1 MQGILRV
8 AAAVPHLYLGNVD
21 KNVEAHL
28 EKIAE
33 AKEKHASLVV
43 FPELSLTGAS
53 AGDLFRQ
60 KTLQEAVI
68 LGLKTIAENMP
79 EGITAVVGA
88 PICLKNSLFN
98 CAVVIHHEDGIEH
111 VHPKICLS
119 AGDRVFTSG
128 SDLDMETVVRELLDE
143 TDCVMMDRNA
153 LITSEDGVSIGIEL
167 GEDLFAP
174 IAPSSSLA
182 LQGADV
188 IVNLSAMPE
197 LVGRREHVRRAVQEQ
212 SARCLCGYVY
222 VSAGCGESTADFVC
236 GGYSMTA
243 SCGETLKE
251 NTTLIADDYLVTV
264 DIDVERIR
272 IERLRSASFAAAVK
286 QNHTV
291 CRECWM
297 PAAYLPDD
305 ILPDLRIP
313 KLPFIPENKHK
324 RYRRCEEIFD
334 IQAHGLARRM
344 QITGGKIVVGISG
357 GLDSTLALL
366 VACKAA
372 DLLGLPRTNILG
384 VTMPCC
390 GTTDWTYQS
399 ALELMSTLGVTQ
411 KEVRIH
417 ESVRQHFKDIGHDE
431 SVRNVT
437 YENAQAR
444 ERTQVLMDLSN
455 EFGGIVLGTGDL
467 SEIALGWCTYNG
479 DHMSMYGVNGG
490 VPKTLVRWVTR
501 TVSEMPEFGA
511 SRAVLERILDTPI
524 SPELLPPDERG
535 NIAQQTEDLVG
546 PYALHDF
553 FLYYAVRYG
562 YTPRKIY
569 EMCCIA
575 FKDDFDQATIL
586 KWLKN
591 FYQRFFNQQFKRNCM
606 PDGVA
611 VGSISLSPR
620 GAWRMP
626 SDAQSALWLEACASV
641 TLDPTRD

>member
-21 KNVEAHL
+21 KNVESHL
-28 EKIAE
+28 EKIVE

-43 FPELSLTGAS
+43 FPELSLTGATC
-53 AGDLFRQ
+53 GDLFRQ
-60 KTLQEAVI
+60 KTLQDAVV

-79 EGITAVVGA
+79 EGITAVMGA
-88 PICLKNSLFN
+88 PILTRSGLYN
-98 CAVVIHHEDGIEH
+98 CAVVINREEGIVH
-111 VHPKICLS
+111 VQPKRFLS
-119 AGDRVFTSG
+119 AGDQVFTSG
-128 SDLDMETVVRELLDE
+128 ADVEEEDIRALWSDE
-143 TDCVMMDRNA
+143 CHIYMDGYGS
-153 LITSEDGVSIGIEL
+153 LITSEDGISVGIEL
-167 GEDLFAP
+167 GEELSAP
-174 IAPSSSLA
+174 IAPSAHLA
-182 LQGADV
+182 LMGADV
-188 IVNLSAMPE
+188 IVNPGAVPE
-197 LVGRREHVRRAVQEQ
+197 MVGASKRLRDAVRDQ
-212 SARCLCGYVY
+212 SARCLCGYVC
-222 VSAGCGESTADFVC
+222 VTAGCGESTADYVYSGHSVAAVC
-236 GGYSMTA
+236 G
-243 SCGETLKE
+243 EVLRE
-251 NTTLIADDYLVTV
+251 NQEFIDDNYLMIV
-264 DIDVERIR
+264 DVDVERIR
-272 IERLRSASFAAAVK
+272 IERARSKHFAAAAK
-286 QNHTV
+286 QYREPP
-291 CRECWM
+291 RECWM

-324 RYRRCEEIFD
+324 RARRCTEIFD

-366 VACKAA
+366 VACRAA
-372 DLLGLPRTNILG
+372 DILGLPRTNILG
-384 VTMPCC
+384 VTMPCF

-399 ALELMSTLGVTQ
+399 ALELMATLGIQQ

-417 ESVRQHFKDIGHDE
+417 HAVRQHFADIGHDE
-431 SVRNVT
+431 SVHNVT

-501 TVSEMPEFGA
+501 TVSEMPEFAA

-524 SPELLPPDERG
+524 SPELLPPDEKG

-562 YTPRKIY
+562 YRPRKIY

-591 FYQRFFNQQFKRNCM
+591 FYRRFFNQQFKRNCM

-611 VGSISLSPR
+611 VGSIGLSPR
-620 GAWRMP
+620 GAWAMP
-626 SDAQSALWLEACASV
+626 SDAQSTLWLEECDSV
-641 TLDPTRD
+641 ALDPIRD

>member
-43 FPELSLTGAS
+43 FPELSLTGATC
-53 AGDLFRQ
+53 GDLLRQ
-60 KTLQEAVI
+60 QLLMSCVWQSGV
-68 LGLKTIAENMP
+68 KTIAENMP
-79 EGITAVVGA
+79 DGITAVIGA
-88 PICLKNSLFN
+88 PVEWRGRLFN
-98 CAVVIHHEDGIEH
+98 CAVVVSRDTIHGAVPKMYLPEEQKRHFRSGFELDPDETYNLDDCCEMAADVYFRSADGCSVAVTFAEDLLAPFAPCTKQALAGADA
-111 VHPKICLS
+111 VVCLS
-119 AGDRVFTSG
+119 AMST
-128 SDLDMETVVRELLDE
+128 
-143 TDCVMMDRNA
+143 
-153 LITSEDGVSIGIEL
+153 
-167 GEDLFAP
+167 
-174 IAPSSSLA
+174 
-182 LQGADV
+182 Q
-188 IVNLSAMPE
+188 
-197 LVGRREHVRRAVQEQ
+197 VGRQERIRDKVRQF
-212 SARCLCGYVY
+212 SADCLCGCVY
-222 VSAGCGESTADFVC
+222 VESGLGESTADALY
-236 GGYSMTA
+236 GGY
-243 SCGETLKE
+243 C
-251 NTTLIADDYLVTV
+251 
-264 DIDVERIR
+264 
-272 IERLRSASFAAAVK
+272 AAAVCGELVK
-286 QNHTV
+286 
-291 CRECWM
+291 EA
-297 PAAYLPDD
+297 PAYLSDDYVLTADVDTYRIWADRQRSDVFADCVHHARGDEARETELDQELYIPDD

-313 KLPFIPENKHK
+313 KLPFIPEERSK
-324 RYRRCEEIFD
+324 RTRRCLEIFD
-334 IQAHGLARRM
+334 IQANGLARRM

-366 VACKAA
+366 VACRAA
-372 DLLGLPRTNILG
+372 DILGLPRTNILG
-384 VTMPCC
+384 VTMPCF

-399 ALELMSTLGVTQ
+399 ALDLMTTLGVRQ

-417 ESVRQHFKDIGHDE
+417 NAVRQHFADIGHDE

-490 VPKTLVRWVTR
+490 VPKTLVRWVTK
-501 TVSEMPEFGA
+501 TVSELPGFAA
-511 SRAVLERILDTPI
+511 SAQVLQRILDTPI

-546 PYALHDF
+546 PYSLHDF
-553 FLYYAVRYG
+553 FLYYVVRYG
-562 YTPRKIY
+562 YAPRRIY

-591 FYQRFFNQQFKRNCM
+591 FYRRFFTQQFKRNCM
-606 PDGVA
+606 PDGVG
-611 VGSISLSPR
+611 VGSIGLSPR
-620 GAWRMP
+620 GAWAMP
-626 SDAQSALWLEACASV
+626 SDAQSTLWLEECDG
-641 TLDPTRD
+641 L

>member
-60 KTLQEAVI
+60 QTMVGCVWHGVKA
-68 LGLKTIAENMP
+68 IAENMP
-79 EGITAVVGA
+79 DGITAVIGA
-88 PICLKNSLFN
+88 PIEWRGRLFN
-98 CAVVIHHEDGIEH
+98 CAVILSRDAIHGAVPKLYLPESQKRHFRSGFELDANETYNLDDCCELAADVYFRSADGCSVAITFAEDLLAPFAPATKQALAGADA
-111 VHPKICLS
+111 VVCLS
-119 AGDRVFTSG
+119 A
-128 SDLDMETVVRELLDE
+128 
-143 TDCVMMDRNA
+143 
-153 LITSEDGVSIGIEL
+153 
-167 GEDLFAP
+167 
-174 IAPSSSLA
+174 
-182 LQGADV
+182 
-188 IVNLSAMPE
+188 LSTQ
-197 LVGRREHVRRAVQEQ
+197 VGRRERIRDKVRQF
-212 SARCLCGYVY
+212 SADSLCGCVY
-222 VSAGCGESTADFVC
+222 VEAGMGESTADALC
-236 GGYSMTA
+236 GGYSA
-243 SCGETLKE
+243 AAACGEMLKE
-251 NTTLIADDYLVTV
+251 QTDYLSDDYLLTA
-264 DIDVERIR
+264 DIDTYRIWADRQRSSVFADCIYQARGDEPREVEV
-272 IERLRSASFAAAVK
+272 EQELFL
-286 QNHTV
+286 N
-291 CRECWM
+291 
-297 PAAYLPDD
+297 DD

-344 QITGGKIVVGISG
+344 QITGDKIVVGISG

-366 VACKAA
+366 VACRAA

-384 VTMPCC
+384 VTMPCF

-417 ESVRQHFKDIGHDE
+417 ESVRQHFADIGHDE

-455 EFGGIVLGTGDL
+455 DFGGIVLGTGDL

-501 TVSEMPEFGA
+501 TVSEMPEFSA

-524 SPELLPPDERG
+524 SPELLPPDEKG

-575 FKDDFDQATIL
+575 FKDDFDQTTIL

-591 FYQRFFNQQFKRNCM
+591 FYRRFFNQQFKRNCM
-606 PDGVA
+606 PDGVG

-620 GAWRMP
+620 GAWSMP
-626 SDAQSALWLEACASV
+626 SDAQSALWLEECEA
-641 TLDPTRD
+641 L

>member
-28 EKIAE
+28 AKIQE

-43 FPELSLTGAS
+43 FPELSLTGATC
-53 AGDLFRQ
+53 GDLFRQ
-60 KTLQEAVI
+60 KTLQDAVI
-68 LGLKTIAENMP
+68 RGLRAIAGNMP
-79 EGITAVVGA
+79 EGMTAVVGA
-88 PICLKNSLFN
+88 PIRIRSGLYN
-98 CAVVIHHEDGIEH
+98 CAVVINREDGIEH
-111 VHPKICLS
+111 FQPKIFLS
-119 AGDRVFTSG
+119 ANDHVFTSG
-128 SDLDMETVVRELLDE
+128 ANLEETIIAALKDE
-143 TDCVMMDRNA
+143 TDFVMMDKDC
-153 LITSEDGVSIGIEL
+153 LITSEDGIAIGVEL
-167 GEDLFAP
+167 GEDLGAP
-174 IAPSSSLA
+174 IPPSTRLA
-182 LQGADV
+182 LLGADV
-188 IVNLSAMPE
+188 IVNPSAMPE
-197 LVGRREHVRRAVQEQ
+197 LVGHRARIREAVREQ

-222 VSAGCGESTADFVC
+222 VSAGCGESTADYLC
-236 GGYSMTA
+236 GGHSA
-243 SCGETLKE
+243 AACCGEVLRE
-251 NTTLIADDYLVTV
+251 NAKFIDDDYLMLV

-272 IERLRSASFAAAVK
+272 LERLRSRTFSAAMQANRVPK
-286 QNHTV
+286 
-291 CRECWM
+291 RECWM

-313 KLPFIPENKHK
+313 KLPFIPEERSK
-324 RYRRCEEIFD
+324 RARRCEEIFA

-344 QITGGKIVVGISG
+344 QITGGRIVIGISG

-384 VTMPCC
+384 VTMPCF

-399 ALELMSTLGVTQ
+399 ALELMTTLGIQ
-411 KEVRIH
+411 QREIRIH

-431 SVRNVT
+431 AVRNAA

-444 ERTQVLMDLSN
+444 ERTQVLMDLAN
-455 EFGGIVLGTGDL
+455 DFGGIVLGTGDL

-490 VPKTLVRWVTR
+490 VPKTLVRWVVK
-501 TVSEMPEFGA
+501 TVSEMAEFAA

-524 SPELLPPDERG
+524 SPELLPPDEKG

-562 YTPRKIY
+562 YAPRKIY

-575 FKDDFDQATIL
+575 FQDDFDEATIL

-591 FYQRFFNQQFKRNCM
+591 FYRRFFTQQFKRNCM
-606 PDGVA
+606 PDGVG
-611 VGSISLSPR
+611 VGSIGLSPR
-620 GAWRMP
+620 GAWAMP
-626 SDAQSALWLEACASV
+626 SDAQSALWLAECDE
-641 TLDPTRD
+641 L

>member
-33 AKEKHASLVV
+33 AKEKNASLVV
-43 FPELSLTGAS
+43 FPELSLTGATC
-53 AGDLFRQ
+53 GDLFRQ
-60 KTLQEAVI
+60 RTLMDCVWQGVKA
-68 LGLKTIAENMP
+68 IAENMP
-79 EGITAVVGA
+79 EGVTAIIGV
-88 PICLKNSLFN
+88 PIEWRGRLFD
-98 CAVVIHHEDGIEH
+98 CAVAVGHDAIYGA
-111 VHPKICLS
+111 VPKRFLS
-119 AGDRVFTSG
+119 ESQKRHFRSAFE
-128 SDLDMETVVRELLDE
+128 LDCNETYLLDE
-143 TDCVMMDRNA
+143 CC
-153 LITSEDGVSIGIEL
+153 EL
-167 GEDLFAP
+167 AEDLYFRAADGAAVAVTFAEDLL
-174 IAPSSSLA
+174 APYAPATNMALA
-182 LQGADV
+182 GAEV
-188 IVNLSAMPE
+188 VVCMSAAPT
-197 LVGRREHVRRAVQEQ
+197 LVGHRERIRDKVRQF
-212 SARCLCGYVY
+212 SADCLCGCVY
-222 VSAGCGESTADFVC
+222 AEAGTGESTADTLC
-236 GGYSMTA
+236 GGYSA
-243 SCGETLKE
+243 AAVCGELLKE
-251 NTTLIADDYLVTV
+251 QAAYIADDYILTA
-264 DIDVERIR
+264 DIDTQRVWADRQRSSVFADNIHRAHTDEPREVEL
-272 IERLRSASFAAAVK
+272 E
-286 QNHTV
+286 T
-291 CRECWM
+291 EM
-297 PAAYLPDD
+297 YLPDD

-313 KLPFIPENKHK
+313 KLPFIPEERSK
-324 RYRRCEEIFD
+324 RVRRCEEIFD

-344 QITGGKIVVGISG
+344 QITGGKIVIGISG

-372 DLLGLPRTNILG
+372 DLLDLPRTNILG
-384 VTMPCC
+384 VTMPCF

-399 ALELMSTLGVTQ
+399 ALELMATLGIQ
-411 KEVRIH
+411 QREIRIH

-490 VPKTLVRWVTR
+490 VPKTLVRWMVQ
-501 TVSEMPEFGA
+501 TVSEMADFAGSA
-511 SRAVLERILDTPI
+511 LVLQRILDTPI
-524 SPELLPPDERG
+524 SPELLPPDEKG

-575 FKDDFDQATIL
+575 FKDDFDQTTIL

-591 FYQRFFNQQFKRNCM
+591 FYRRFFNQQFKRNCM
-606 PDGVA
+606 PDGVG
-611 VGSISLSPR
+611 VGSIGLSPR
-620 GAWRMP
+620 GGWSMP
-626 SDAQSALWLEACASV
+626 SDAQSALWLEECDN
-641 TLDPTRD
+641 L

>member
-43 FPELSLTGAS
+43 FPELSLTGATC
-53 AGDLFRQ
+53 GDLFRQ
-60 KTLQEAVI
+60 RTMQDAV
-68 LGLKTIAENMP
+68 LHGLRAIVENMP
-79 EGITAVVGA
+79 DGITAVVGA
-88 PICLKNSLFN
+88 PIRLKKGLFN
-98 CAVVIHHEDGIEH
+98 CAVVIHHEEGIEH
-111 VHPKICLS
+111 VHPKVCLS
-119 AGDRVFTSG
+119 ADDRVFTSG
-128 SDLDMETVVRELLDE
+128 ADLDMETVIRELLDE
-143 TDCVMMDRNA
+143 TDGAMMDRNA

-167 GEDLFAP
+167 GEDLCMP
-174 IAPSSSLA
+174 VAPSSSLA
-182 LQGADV
+182 MQGADV

-197 LVGRREHVRRAVQEQ
+197 LVGRRERVRRAVQEQ

-222 VSAGCGESTADFVC
+222 VSAGCGESTADYVY
-236 GGYSMTA
+236 GGQSVAA
-243 SCGETLKE
+243 SCGELLRE
-251 NTTLIADDYLVTV
+251 SEGFIGDDYLMTV

-272 IERLRSASFAAAVK
+272 VERLRSASFAAAMK
-286 QNHTV
+286 GQHAV

-297 PAAYLPDD
+297 PDVYLPDD

-313 KLPFIPENKHK
+313 KLPFIPEEREK
-324 RYRRCEEIFD
+324 RVLRCTEIFD

-366 VACKAA
+366 VACRAA

-384 VTMPCC
+384 VTMPCF

-399 ALELMSTLGVTQ
+399 ALELMASLGVQ
-411 KEVRIH
+411 QREVRIH
-417 ESVRQHFKDIGHDE
+417 KAVRQHFADIGHDE
-431 SVRNVT
+431 SIHNVT

-455 EFGGIVLGTGDL
+455 AFGGIVLGTGDL

-501 TVSEMPEFGA
+501 TVSEMPEFAA

-524 SPELLPPDERG
+524 SPELLPPDEQG

-562 YTPRKIY
+562 YTPRRIY

-575 FKDDFDQATIL
+575 FKDDFDQSTIL

-591 FYQRFFNQQFKRNCM
+591 FYRRFFNQQFKRNCM
-606 PDGVA
+606 PDGVG
-611 VGSISLSPR
+611 VGSIGLSPR
-620 GAWRMP
+620 GAWAMP
-626 SDAQSALWLEACASV
+626 SDAQSALWLEECES
-641 TLDPTRD
+641 L

>member
-1 MQGILRV
+1 MHGILRV

-21 KNVEAHL
+21 KNVQAHL
-28 EKIAE
+28 EKIQE
-33 AKEKHASLVV
+33 AKERNAALVV
-43 FPELSLTGAS
+43 FPELSLTGATC
-53 AGDLFRQ
+53 GDLFRQ
-60 KTLQEAVI
+60 RPLQDAVI
-68 LGLKTIAENMP
+68 KGLQAIAENMP

-88 PICLKNSLFN
+88 PICVRSGLYN
-98 CAVVIHHEDGIEH
+98 CAVVINRDEGI
-111 VHPKICLS
+111 VQVKPKIYL
-119 AGDRVFTSG
+119 GLNDRAFTSG
-128 SDLDMETVVRELLDE
+128 AGVEEEDVRALW
-143 TDCVMMDRNA
+143 TDDCHVLMDSTGR
-153 LITSEDGVSIGIEL
+153 LVTSEDGVSIGIEL

-174 IAPSSSLA
+174 VAPSAQLA
-182 LQGADV
+182 MLGADV
-188 IVNLSAMPE
+188 IVNLAAMPE
-197 LVGRREHVRRAVQEQ
+197 LVGRRDRIRDAVAHQ

-222 VSAGCGESTADFVC
+222 VSAGWGESTADYVYA
-236 GGYSMTA
+236 GQSMVA
-243 SCGETLKE
+243 SCGEILRE
-251 NTTLIADDYLVTV
+251 NEGFIDDDYLMTV

-272 IERLRSASFAAAVK
+272 IERLRSPGFAAAVK
-286 QNHTV
+286 ANQAA
-291 CRECWM
+291 CCECWM

-313 KLPFIPENKHK
+313 KLPFIPEE
-324 RYRRCEEIFD
+324 RSARTRRCREIFD

-366 VACKAA
+366 VACRAA
-372 DLLGLPRTNILG
+372 DILGLPRTNILG
-384 VTMPCC
+384 VTMPCF

-399 ALELMSTLGVTQ
+399 ALDLMTSLGVSQ

-417 ESVRQHFKDIGHDE
+417 NSVRQHFADIGHDE
-431 SVRNVT
+431 AIHNVT

-455 EFGGIVLGTGDL
+455 SFGGIVLGTGDL

-501 TVSEMPEFGA
+501 TVSEMEEFA
-511 SRAVLERILDTPI
+511 SSALVLQRILETPI
-524 SPELLPPDERG
+524 SPELLPPDEQG

-562 YTPRKIY
+562 FAPAKIY

-586 KWLKN
+586 KWMKN
-591 FYQRFFNQQFKRNCM
+591 FYRRFFNQQFKRNCM
-606 PDGVA
+606 PDGVG
-611 VGSISLSPR
+611 VGSIGLSPR
-620 GAWRMP
+620 GAWSMP
-626 SDAQSALWLEACASV
+626 SDAQSALWLEECEE
-641 TLDPTRD
+641 L

>member
-28 EKIAE
+28 EMIAE

-43 FPELSLTGAS
+43 FPELSLTGATC
-53 AGDLFRQ
+53 GDLFRQ
-60 KTLQEAVI
+60 QLLMGAVWH
-68 LGLKTIAENMP
+68 GVKAIAENMP
-79 EGITAVVGA
+79 DGITAVIGA
-88 PICLKNSLFN
+88 PVEWRGRLFD
-98 CAVVIHHEDGIEH
+98 CAVVVSRDTIHGAVPKMYLPESQNRHFRSGFELDVNETYNLDDCCEMARDVYYHSMDGASFAVTFAEDLLAPFAPCTKQALAGADA
-111 VHPKICLS
+111 VVCLS
-119 AGDRVFTSG
+119 AMST
-128 SDLDMETVVRELLDE
+128 
-143 TDCVMMDRNA
+143 
-153 LITSEDGVSIGIEL
+153 
-167 GEDLFAP
+167 
-174 IAPSSSLA
+174 
-182 LQGADV
+182 
-188 IVNLSAMPE
+188 
-197 LVGRREHVRRAVQEQ
+197 LVGGRERVRDKVRQF
-212 SARCLCGYVY
+212 SADCLCGCIYVEP
-222 VSAGCGESTADFVC
+222 GLGESTSDAVC
-236 GGYSMTA
+236 GGYSA
-243 SCGETLKE
+243 AAVCGEMLKE
-251 NTTLIADDYLVTV
+251 QTEYLADDYLLAA
-264 DIDVERIR
+264 DIDTYRIWADR
-272 IERLRSASFAAAVK
+272 QRSSMFADGVYQVNADEA
-286 QNHTV
+286 
-291 CRECWM
+291 RE
-297 PAAYLPDD
+297 AELEEDLFLPDD

-324 RYRRCEEIFD
+324 RARRCTEIFE

-366 VACKAA
+366 VACRAA
-372 DLLGLPRTNILG
+372 DILKLPRTNILG
-384 VTMPCC
+384 VTMPCF

-399 ALELMSTLGVTQ
+399 ALELMTTLGIQ
-411 KEVRIH
+411 QREIRIH

-431 SVRNVT
+431 SVRNAA

-444 ERTQVLMDLSN
+444 ERTQVLMDLAN
-455 EFGGIVLGTGDL
+455 DFGGIVLGTGDL

-490 VPKTLVRWVTR
+490 VPKTLVRWVTK
-501 TVSEMPEFGA
+501 TVSEMPEFEA

-524 SPELLPPDERG
+524 SPELLPPDEKG

-591 FYQRFFNQQFKRNCM
+591 FYRRFFNQQFKRNCM

-611 VGSISLSPR
+611 VGSIGLSPR
-620 GAWRMP
+620 GAWSMP
-626 SDAQSALWLEACASV
+626 SDAQSSLWLEECES
-641 TLDPTRD
+641 L

>member
-28 EKIAE
+28 EMIAE

-43 FPELSLTGAS
+43 FPELSLTGATC
-53 AGDLFRQ
+53 GDLYRQ
-60 KTLQEAVI
+60 KTLQDAV
-68 LGLKTIAENMP
+68 LHGLQAIAENMP
-79 EGITAVVGA
+79 DGITAVVGA
-88 PICLKNSLFN
+88 PIRLKKGLFN
-98 CAVVIHHEDGIEH
+98 CAVVIHHEEGIEH
-111 VHPKICLS
+111 VHPKVCLS
-119 AGDRVFTSG
+119 ADDRVFTSG
-128 SDLDMETVVRELLDE
+128 ADLEMETVIRELLDE
-143 TDCVMMDRNA
+143 TDGAMMDRNA
-153 LITSEDGVSIGIEL
+153 IITSEDGVSIGIEL
-167 GEDLFAP
+167 GEDLCMP
-174 IAPSSSLA
+174 VAPSSSLA

-197 LVGRREHVRRAVQEQ
+197 LVGRRERVRRAVQEQ

-222 VSAGCGESTADFVC
+222 VSAGCGESTADYVY
-236 GGYSMTA
+236 GGRSIAA
-243 SCGETLKE
+243 SCGELLRE
-251 NTTLIADDYLVTV
+251 SEGFIGDDYLMTV

-272 IERLRSASFAAAVK
+272 VERLRNASFAAAMK
-286 QNHTV
+286 GQHAV

-297 PAAYLPDD
+297 PDVYLPDD
-305 ILPDLRIP
+305 ILHDLRIP
-313 KLPFIPENKHK
+313 MLPFIPENKHK
-324 RYRRCEEIFD
+324 RVRRCTEIFD

-366 VACKAA
+366 VACRAA
-372 DLLGLPRTNILG
+372 DILKLPRTNILG
-384 VTMPCC
+384 VTMPCF

-399 ALELMSTLGVTQ
+399 ALELMTTLGIQ
-411 KEVRIH
+411 QREIRIH

-431 SVRNVT
+431 AVRNAA

-444 ERTQVLMDLSN
+444 ERTQVLMDLAN
-455 EFGGIVLGTGDL
+455 DFGGIVLGTGDL

-490 VPKTLVRWVTR
+490 VPKTLVRWVTK
-501 TVSEMPEFGA
+501 TVSEMPEFEA

-524 SPELLPPDERG
+524 SPELLPPDEKG

-591 FYQRFFNQQFKRNCM
+591 FYRRFFNQQFKRNCM

-611 VGSISLSPR
+611 VGSIGLSPR
-620 GAWRMP
+620 GAWSMP
-626 SDAQSALWLEACASV
+626 SDAQSTLWLEECES
-641 TLDPTRD
+641 L

>member
-79 EGITAVVGA
+79 DGITAVVGA
-88 PICLKNSLFN
+88 PICLRSALYN
-98 CAVVIHHEDGIEH
+98 CAVVLSEGVVRGMVPKTFLDGDVRWFRSGAELKESVFLDQYGFDEDALLGNDFLFTSTDDVNFGIE
-111 VHPKICLS
+111 V
-119 AGDRVFTSG
+119 G
-128 SDLDMETVVRELLDE
+128 SDL
-143 TDCVMMDRNA
+143 A
-153 LITSEDGVSIGIEL
+153 S
-167 GEDLFAP
+167 P
-174 IAPSSSLA
+174 IPPSTLLA
-182 LQGADV
+182 LGGADV
-188 IVNLSAMPE
+188 IINLAAVGEM
-197 LVGRREHVRRAVQEQ
+197 VGRREQRRQLIVQQ
-212 SARCLCGYVY
+212 SARCQCGYVY
-222 VSAGCGESTADFVC
+222 VSAGCGESTADELYA
-236 GGYSMTA
+236 GNSMMA
-243 SCGETLKE
+243 SCGKLIKE
-251 NTTLIADDYLVTV
+251 NNAFIDDDYLLTA
-264 DIDVERIR
+264 DIDIEAIR
-272 IERLRSASFAAAVK
+272 INRNRQAVFGEAASTYARHIAG
-286 QNHTV
+286 QSLEH
-291 CRECWM
+291 
-297 PAAYLPDD
+297 AAYLPDD

-384 VTMPCC
+384 VTMPCF

-501 TVSEMPEFGA
+501 TVSEMPEFSA

-524 SPELLPPDERG
+524 SPELLPPDEKG

-591 FYQRFFNQQFKRNCM
+591 FYRRFFNQQFKRNCM

-641 TLDPTRD
+641 TLDPIRD

>member
-60 KTLQEAVI
+60 KTLQEAVMR
-68 LGLKTIAENMP
+68 GLTTIQAEMP
-79 EGITAVVGA
+79 DGITAVVGA
-88 PICLKNSLFN
+88 PVEWRGKLFN
-98 CAVVIHHEDGIEH
+98 CGVVIKRDEFLGAVTKMYIPHGQKRWFRSGFELDPEKTYCLEDAFFLENDLH
-111 VHPKICLS
+111 F
-119 AGDRVFTSG
+119 RG
-128 SDLDMETVVRELLDE
+128 SDGGSFAVTFADDLCAPVPPCTKHVMAGAETVV
-143 TDCVMMDRNA
+143 CM
-153 LITSEDGVSIGIEL
+153 
-167 GEDLFAP
+167 
-174 IAPSSSLA
+174 
-182 LQGADV
+182 
-188 IVNLSAMPE
+188 SAANT
-197 LVGRREHVRRAVQEQ
+197 LVGSRERIHNKICQY
-212 SARCLCGYVY
+212 SADCLCGCFYVE
-222 VSAGCGESTADFVC
+222 AGIGESTADSLC
-236 GGYSMTA
+236 GGYSMA
-243 SCGETLKE
+243 AIVGEVLKE
-251 NTTLIADDYLVTV
+251 NTAYIANDYILNA
-264 DIDVERIR
+264 DFDVERIAADR
-272 IERLRSASFAAAVK
+272 QRSGIFADCADVNVADDHGEACIG
-286 QNHTV
+286 Q
-291 CRECWM
+291 EL
-297 PAAYLPDD
+297 YLPDD

-384 VTMPCC
+384 VTMPCF

-501 TVSEMPEFGA
+501 TVSEMPEFSA

-524 SPELLPPDERG
+524 SPELLPPDEKG

-591 FYQRFFNQQFKRNCM
+591 FYRRFFNQQFKRNCM

-620 GAWRMP
+620 SAWRMP
-626 SDAQSALWLEACASV
+626 SDAQSALWLKACASV